1 MVVYLRKRKQKWNRF
16 CWDVEEMN
24 DDVYFTIGGHYPLI
38 INLSINKL
46 LNSWDPMGIIFQNDE
61 IGSNERRI
69 FANYEVGEGLH
80 LLQSIILFLCH

>member
-46 LNSWDPMGIIFQNDE
+46 LNSWDPMGIIFQMMRLDPMKGAYSLTMKLVKGY
-61 IGSNERRI
+61 I
-69 FANYEVGEGLH
+69 YCKV
-80 LLQSIILFLCH
+80 